1 MKRYFIPFIAFA
13 FLLSACSSFITPE
26 NNVWRITNAAPAA
39 ISFTVKSP
47 PAKTLQ
53 SGESILVEMNSA
65 ADINGIDGTKYDYKF
80 SYYMQNKKFYHNFI
94 ITAKIRYEY
103 QIYRNDSTSFE
114 YSDTASNPV
123 AWKKFSFINN
133 METLIYYTPREF
145 KFCNK
150 KNAALLNYAIVQ
162 LVRSDTATKSYILE
176 VQKLEVK
183 SKPVPHTLG
192 YTYYSQKI
200 FIKEI

>member
-1 MKRYFIPFIAFA
+1 MKRYFILSVALA
-13 FLLSACSSFITPE
+13 FLLSACSPFITPE
-26 NNVWRITNAAPAA
+26 NSTWRITNATPDT
-39 ISFTVKSP
+39 ISFEVKS
-47 PAKTLQ
+47 TSISNLQ
-53 SGESILVEMNSA
+53 SGDSILAEMDDAENISKL
-65 ADINGIDGTKYDYKF
+65 DGKKYDYKV
-80 SYYMQNKKFYHNFI
+80 SYYMQNKKLYHNFI

-133 METLIYYTPREF
+133 METLIYYAPREF
-145 KFCNK
+145 KLYNQ
-150 KNAALLNYAIVQ
+150 KNAALLNSAIVQ
-162 LVRSDTATKSYILE
+162 IARSDSATQSYILE

>member
-80 SYYMQNKKFYHNFI
+80 SYYMQNKKLYHNFI

-133 METLIYYTPREF
+133 METLIYYAPREF
-145 KFCNK
+145 KLYNQ
-150 KNAALLNYAIVQ
+150 KNAALLNSAIVQ
-162 LVRSDTATKSYILE
+162 IARSDSATQSYILE